1 MKFFE
6 TSKYHSFKKSTYIT
20 LRWIGI
26 IGQLIAVN
34 FVYLFLN
41 SSFEFI
47 TSNLVIFLGILSNLY
62 LIFIYKKTQLS
73 DRSAFIFLLI
83 DILQLGVLL
92 YLSGGITNPFVIF
105 ILIPSVFSSSNLSL
119 RTNTLLVILTIII
132 IVFLTFNYQDLP
144 INLNSDFHNN
154 HYFYYS
160 IPVSLIIA
168 LVFLNYFAMTFG
180 TQSRLRKEALGKME
194 EVMAKEHELLSL
206 GGQAAAAAHS
216 LGTPLST
223 ITIISHDLMKQFKGQ
238 KDIEKDIELLI
249 PIRDNITVF
258 SIGDEHK
265 IIEKDNFTE
274 IIWKNNSFLDLFKQ
288 SSLQDYSKG
297 VIDSS
302 NNLFIRFLSWIRV
315 NFFYPDARLSNLNKI
330 ESFLI
335 DYIERKDINLMIT
348 TSPPHSIQLL
358 GKRIKNVINLKGK
371 IIQIKNIQKNQYV
384 GYNRT
389 YKTKTKIKV
398 AIIGLGYED
407 GIPRSLSNKGYV
419 YFKKNRFKII
429 GRISMD
435 TFTVDISKS
444 SHDLNIGMYLDIIND
459 QHKIDK
465 FAKLCKTI
473 PNEIMTS
480 IGKRVYRKYE

>member
-41 SSFEFI
+41 SSFDFI

-223 ITIISHDLMKQFKGQ
+223 ITIIAHDLMKQFKGQ
-238 KDIEKDIELLI
+238 KDLEKDIELLNSQVERCNEI
-249 PIRDNITVF
+249 LKRLTLNPVEE
-258 SIGDEHK
+258 DE
-265 IIEKDNFTE
+265 F
-274 IIWKNNSFLDLFKQ
+274 
-288 SSLQDYSKG
+288 
-297 VIDSS
+297 ID
-302 NNLFIRFLSWIRV
+302 
-315 NFFYPDARLSNLNKI
+315 
-330 ESFLI
+330 
-335 DYIERKDINLMIT
+335 KDINIRDYLLEII
-348 TSPPHSIQLL
+348 SSFKEISKKEFVFNCDQDSNPKKISKSIEIVYGLRNFI
-358 GKRIKNVINLKGK
+358 GNANKFAKNSIFINLKSDSEFTELTVEDDGNGYPRDIISK
-371 IIQIKNIQKNQYV
+371 IGEPYLKSNYSKD
-384 GYNRT
+384 
-389 YKTKTKIKV
+389 KSKE
-398 AIIGLGYED
+398 GLGL
-407 GIPRSLSNKGYV
+407 GL
-419 YFKKNRFKII
+419 F
-429 GRISMD
+429 
-435 TFTVDISKS
+435 
-444 SHDLNIGMYLDIIND
+444 
-459 QHKIDK
+459 
-465 FAKLCKTI
+465 
-473 PNEIMTS
+473 
-480 IGKRVYRKYE
+480 IGKTLLEKNFASVNCRNSKTRSGAEVIIRWKNKELFNI